1 MLSLYPKIYFH
12 ARRLK
17 ERKKNANLVIH
28 SNGKNLKKDTGG
40 NTHPKKN
47 IFLALKVM
55 KYKRYLKLNN

>member
-1 MLSLYPKIYFH
+1 MLGGSK
-12 ARRLK
+12 K
-17 ERKKNANLVIH
+17 ERKMPTFY
-28 SNGKNLKKDTGG
+28 SFNGKNLKKDTGG